1 MASDFGNRRPVNV
14 SLAARWGQQ
23 GLFVLLFQNDRH
35 GIGRQVLGRADH
47 HVDPEA
53 DHATDQNVAGH
64 GGRAGAG
71 GLLGDGDLGLDF

>member
-35 GIGRQVLGRADH
+35 GIGRQVLGRAGH
-47 HVDPEA
+47 HVDA
-53 DHATDQNVAGH
+53 DAEHAADQNVAGD
-64 GGRAGAG
+64 GRRARTYS
-71 GLLGDGDLGLDF
+71 LVGDRDLGLNF